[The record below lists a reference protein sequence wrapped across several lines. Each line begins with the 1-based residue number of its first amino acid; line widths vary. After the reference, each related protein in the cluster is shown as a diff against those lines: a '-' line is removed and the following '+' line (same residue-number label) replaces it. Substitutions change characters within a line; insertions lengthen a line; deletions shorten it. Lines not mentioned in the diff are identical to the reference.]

1 MDHKIRLTENF
12 FALNGAIKPIEDFQY
27 QFPENAPIVYEVIRV
42 KKSTPLFFN
51 HHIDRLINSTALLS
65 LEIIDKQS
73 IRKQIIELL
82 EANPIEEN
90 NIRISL
96 VYSTPTTFDIL
107 IYFIPSS
114 YPTQQQRENGV
125 TLRTLN
131 ANRNNPNAKVENST
145 LRELADKIISESGCY
160 EVLLVDSNGLI
171 TEGSRSNIF
180 LIKDNTLYTPPL
192 NMVLGGITRQVVLN
206 ISASLKILLKE
217 EPLPVDRLTEFDCAF
232 LTGTSPG
239 LLPISLIDNNKFN
252 TINLILFQLIN
263 EYNNAIAM
271 DIANL
276 KKIL

>member
-1 MDHKIRLTENF
+1 MITDL
-12 FALNGAIKPIEDFQY
+12 LNM
-27 QFPENAPIVYEVIRV
+27 
-42 KKSTPLFFN
+42 
-51 HHIDRLINSTALLS
+51 
-65 LEIIDKQS
+65 
-73 IRKQIIELL
+73 
-82 EANPIEEN
+82 NPILEN

-114 YPTQQQRENGV
+114 YPTQTQRENGV
-125 TLRTLN
+125 KLRTLN
-131 ANRNNPNAKVENST
+131 ANRNNPNAKVENPT
-145 LRELADKIISESGCY
+145 LREEADKIINDLGCY
-160 EVLLVDSNGLI
+160 EVLLVNSKGFI
-171 TEGSRSNIF
+171 TEGSRSNLF

-206 ISASLKILLKE
+206 ISASLKISLKE
-217 EPLPVDRLTEFDCAF
+217 EPIPIDRLTEFDCAF

-239 LLPISLIDNNKFN
+239 LLPISLIDDHRFRLN
-252 TINLILFQLIN
+252 TPILHQLIN